1 MVQILSLKPEDEER
15 LNSHALKRFN
25 DWQDRIMRE
34 APQIRQLSI
43 EQMKADLDT
52 YLHDNEKDEFNE
64 CLADIAKW
72 LSGCMNTGDSYFPY
86 AYDMDVVAPMCRVES
101 LLMKAYQA
109 KEDEK
114 KSDAACKA
122 VNPPLSDAKMY
133 LSDDEYEEF
142 IKAAAQAIII
152 YIEKGEGYLSDVR
165 SFDYCRFLELIH
177 NRKEK
182 ERQLIL
188 AKLAAQKFNRRLNE
202 EKVRLQALLS
212 PSRKD
217 VDSYFKKQVKDRRYT
232 GQDFS
237 PLLSKK
243 EVQGFDKT
251 LVEISRK
258 KVEELV
264 STDFLPFIASRFWR
278 SFFLLPSAYYTL
290 EEVPCLSFVF
300 EVFAV
305 VEIGVWLKSEQMNFD
320 GYVFDLPWKDEKGN
334 SSIET
339 PEFLSYHHV
348 VLTPEELGGWSFW
361 QNIPLVL
368 LKGLLNGETRPN
380 GTVII
385 LASDDDMTYKVEGFE
400 EKVEIPTQLAE
411 YLERISNIHEMV
423 GMGVM
428 TEKVGNIVKAAL
440 SEMEV
445 KRKISPPR
453 ERGRRRDS
461 MKERAFQLF
470 GEDKRPGDPEVK
482 SLGIK
487 PNTARGLYVELIK
500 MGGEIVR
507 HAYQQTSLPDTPL
520 KTGHRVYDP
529 PAYSSWAL
537 EVFLRAVPSA
547 SAYAELVQP

>member
-1 MVQILSLKPEDEER
+1 MVQIISLKPEDEER

-34 APQIRQLSI
+34 APQLRQLSI
-43 EQMKADLDT
+43 EQIKADLDT
-52 YLHDNEKDEFNE
+52 YLHDDAKAEFNE
-64 CLADIAKW
+64 CLADITRW

-86 AYDMDVVAPMCRVES
+86 AYDIQVVTPMWRVES
-101 LLMKAYQA
+101 LIMRAYQA
-109 KEDEK
+109 KEAEK

-122 VNPPLSDAKMY
+122 VNPPLSDAKIY
-133 LSDDEYEEF
+133 FSDDEYEEF
-142 IKAAAQAIII
+142 VEAAKQAILV
-152 YIEKGEGYLSDVR
+152 YIEKGEGYLSDVK
-165 SFDYCRFLELIH
+165 SFDYCRFLELIR

-182 ERQLIL
+182 ERQLVL
-188 AKLAAQKFNRRLNE
+188 AKFAAQKFNRRLNE

-212 PSRKD
+212 SSRKD
-217 VDSYFKKQVKDRRYT
+217 VDSYFKKQVKDRRYM

-243 EVQGFDKT
+243 EEQDFDKT

-278 SFFLLPSAYYTL
+278 SFFLLPSAYYIL
-290 EEVPCLSFVF
+290 EEVPCLSFIF
-300 EVFAV
+300 DVFAV
-305 VEIGVWLKSEQMNFD
+305 VEIGVCLKPGQMEFD
-320 GYVFDLPWKDEKGN
+320 GYVFGLPWKDEKGN

-339 PEFLSYHHV
+339 PEFLGYHHV

-361 QNIPLVL
+361 QSIPLVL
-368 LKGLLNGETRPN
+368 LKGLLNSETRPN

-385 LASDDDMTYKVEGFE
+385 LASDDDMTYKVKGFE
-400 EKVEIPTQLAE
+400 EEVEIPTQFAE
-411 YLERISNIHEMV
+411 YLNRIGSIDEMV
-423 GMGVM
+423 GMGII
-428 TEKVGNIVKAAL
+428 TEKVGNIVKTAL

-445 KRKISPPR
+445 ERKIPPPR
-453 ERGRRRDS
+453 ERGRRRYS

-487 PNTARGLYVELIK
+487 PNTAYRY
-500 MGGEIVR
+500 
-507 HAYQQTSLPDTPL
+507 YQEWKKTRNDT
-520 KTGHRVYDP
+520 
-529 PAYSSWAL
+529 
-537 EVFLRAVPSA
+537 
-547 SAYAELVQP
+547 